1 MNLSSIYRTF
11 FDFTDKTVVLMDEE
25 IFRSTPLQR
34 VYQYLRSDN
43 SININY
49 VPGSI
54 VEESVPKVLN
64 LLLR

>member
-1 MNLSSIYRTF
+1 MAVWNFWLC
-11 FDFTDKTVVLMDEE
+11 FTDKTMVLMDEE

-34 VYQYLRSDN
+34 VYQYLRSKN
-43 SININY
+43 STSIKY

-64 LLLR
+64 LLLK